1 MNINELISHWKPISS
16 IIREPKN
23 KEEYDQLARI
33 LDQLLDIVGQDE
45 SHDLMGLID
54 IISNMISSYDDAHI
68 EPLIS
73 DKGRNTLDGLN
84 SLPST
89 PDDFFPDSRTDRK
102 PQDRTDN
109 E

>member
-1 MNINELISHWKPISS
+1 MNINEIIAHWKPISS

-23 KEEYDQLARI
+23 EEDYDQLARI

-54 IISNMISSYDDAHI
+54 IISNMIPSYDDAHI

-73 DKGRNTLDGLN
+73 DK
-84 SLPST
+84 
-89 PDDFFPDSRTDRK
+89 
-102 PQDRTDN
+102 
-109 E
+109 